1 MGPERAQSVGGVSAH
16 AECVLLHPSGEE
28 PSAELRAALV
38 RHGVRLTRARST
50 YDALSELCR
59 LGRST
64 GGQAT
69 SPVILLLAHPERLH
83 EPALLYKAAQRYAPQ
98 ASCWIFDPEGSPR
111 LRAVVPE
118 DVEHWSPSG
127 IERLVARPTPSGSMR
142 AAAHGVGNG
151 ARFAGSV
158 DGSVRRHGAEPVL
171 RLTHTVSESK
181 PMAAV
186 PSAPV
191 ASESRPAEKFQTKT
205 EQVNETSGEPPV
217 RVTRQ
222 ALTDEELAMLLDDGP
237 SL

>member
-1 MGPERAQSVGGVSAH
+1 
-16 AECVLLHPSGEE
+16 
-28 PSAELRAALV
+28 
-38 RHGVRLTRARST
+38 
-50 YDALSELCR
+50 
-59 LGRST
+59 
-64 GGQAT
+64 
-69 SPVILLLAHPERLH
+69 
-83 EPALLYKAAQRYAPQ
+83 
-98 ASCWIFDPEGSPR
+98 
-111 LRAVVPE
+111 
-118 DVEHWSPSG
+118 
-127 IERLVARPTPSGSMR
+127 
-142 AAAHGVGNG
+142 
-151 ARFAGSV
+151 
-158 DGSVRRHGAEPVL
+158 VL